1 MEEIIE
7 KVGETIAH
15 HRLLKRGDSVLVALS
30 GGPDSIALLHLLY
43 ELKGKYHISLAAAH
57 LDHGI
62 RPESAEE
69 REFCRNLCRRLKVR
83 FHSKKVNVPA
93 LSKKT
98 GLSLEE
104 AGRQARYGYFDS
116 LSQRFGYSKIATGH
130 TADDSVET
138 IIFNMIRGSGLRGIA
153 GIPAKRSRIIRPLI
167 DVGKDEIVRWL
178 KANGIEYVVD
188 RTNLSMAF
196 TRNMIRRR
204 IIPQLEKLNPRAR
217 RNILRMAKFAAE
229 EVKFIDSL
237 AVSVFEKAL
246 KQAGKSKIALDL
258 GKLKGYDRK
267 LRKRVI
273 GEAYVRL
280 NGSRTRPLSGS
291 LERAAG
297 LLDGR
302 NGARAPL
309 GRNIWIEKSHGRIF
323 VFRDFARRKEVH
335 LSIPGRTTIPDS
347 DVHLEAE
354 ILRRSKVRS
363 LKTAPDTALID
374 HDRVKNAIVRSW
386 RKGDKIRPFGMRGR
400 RLLSD
405 VFSDKKIP
413 SPERAEVPLVVIGG
427 NIAWVAGV
435 MLSDDFK
442 IGPRTK
448 EILRI
453 RACGL

>member
-1 MEEIIE
+1 MSEIVE
-7 KVGETIAH
+7 KVAGTIKK
-15 HRLLKRGDSVLVALS
+15 HRLLKRGDTVLVALS
-30 GGPDSIALLHLLY
+30 GGPDSVALLHLLY
-43 ELKGKYHISLAAAH
+43 ELKSKYRISLAAAH
-57 LDHGI
+57 LNHGI
-62 RPESAEE
+62 RRESVGE
-69 REFCRNLCRRLKVR
+69 REFCRGLCRRMKIR
-83 FHSKKVNVPA
+83 FHSKKVDVPA

-104 AGRQARYGYFDS
+104 AGRQARYEYFDS
-116 LSQRFGYSKIATGH
+116 LCRRFGYSKIATGH

-153 GIPAKRSRIIRPLI
+153 GIPARRGRIIRPLI
-167 DVGKDEIVRWL
+167 DIGKEEIVRWL
-178 KANGIEYVVD
+178 KANRIEYVID
-188 RTNLSMAF
+188 KTNLSTAF
-196 TRNMIRRR
+196 ARNMIRNR
-204 IIPQLEKLNPRAR
+204 IIPQLEKLNPQAR
-217 RNILRMAKFAAE
+217 RNILRMARIAAE
-229 EVKFIDSL
+229 EVEFTDSV

-246 KQAGKSKIALDL
+246 MQAGKSKIALDL
-258 GKLKGYDRK
+258 GKLRGYDRK

-280 NGSRTRPLSGS
+280 NGSRTRPLSES

-323 VFRDFARRKEVH
+323 VFKEAAGRKEI
-335 LSIPGRTTIPDS
+335 LLTIPGTTEIARS
-347 DVHLEAE
+347 DIRLEVE
-354 ILRRSKVRS
+354 ILKRSQVKR
-363 LKTAPDTALID
+363 LKTDPNTALLD
-374 HDRVKNAIVRSW
+374 YGRVKNAVVRFW
-386 RKGDKIRPFGMRGR
+386 RKGDRIRPFGMRGR

-405 VFSDKKIP
+405 VFTDRKIP
-413 SPERAEVPLVVIGG
+413 SLNRAETPLVVVDG

-435 MLSDDFK
+435 MISDDFK
-442 IGPRTK
+442 IGPETK

>member
-1 MEEIIE
+1 VKAIIE
-7 KVGETIAH
+7 KVGETIKQ

-30 GGPDSIALLHLLY
+30 GGPDSVALLHLLC
-43 ELKGKYHISLAAAH
+43 EFKAKYRINLAVAH

-62 RPESAEE
+62 RRESASE
-69 REFCRNLCRRLKVR
+69 REFCRRLCRRLKVK

-93 LSKKT
+93 LSEKT

-104 AGRQARYGYFDS
+104 AGRQARYDYFDC
-116 LSQRFGYSKIATGH
+116 LCQRFGYSRVATGH

-153 GIPAKRSRIIRPLI
+153 GIPAKRGKIIRPLI
-167 DVGKDEIVRWL
+167 DIGKDEIVRWL
-178 KANGIEYVVD
+178 KASRIEYIID
-188 RTNLSMAF
+188 RTNLSTAF
-196 TRNMIRRR
+196 ARNMIRRR
-204 IIPQLEKLNPRAR
+204 IIPQLEKLNPKAR
-217 RNILRMAKFAAE
+217 RNILRMAKIAAE
-229 EVKFIDSL
+229 EVEFTDSV

-246 KQAGKSKIALDL
+246 MQAGKSKIALDL
-258 GKLKGYDRK
+258 GKLRGYDRK

-280 NGSRTRPLSGS
+280 NGSRTRPLSES

-302 NGARAPL
+302 YGARAPL

-323 VFRDFARRKEVH
+323 VFKEAARRKEIP
-335 LSIPGRTTIPDS
+335 LTIPGMTEIPDS
-347 DVHLEAE
+347 GVLLEAE
-354 ILRRSKVRS
+354 ILRRSQVKR
-363 LKTAPDTALID
+363 LKTDPDTALLD
-374 HDRVKNAIVRSW
+374 YESVKNAVVRFW
-386 RKGDKIRPFGMRGR
+386 RKGDRIRPFGMRGR

-405 VFSDKKIP
+405 VFTDRKIP
-413 SPERAEVPLVVIGG
+413 SLERGEKPLVVVDG

-435 MLSDDFK
+435 MISDDFK
-442 IGPRTK
+442 VGPETK
-448 EILRI
+448 EVLRI

>member
-1 MEEIIE
+1 VSEIIE
-7 KVGETIAH
+7 KVGETIRD

-30 GGPDSIALLHLLY
+30 GGPDSAALLHFLNG
-43 ELKGKYHISLAAAH
+43 LKARYRISLAAAH

-62 RPESAEE
+62 RRESASE
-69 REFCRNLCRRLKVR
+69 REFCRRLCRRLKVR
-83 FHSKKVNVPA
+83 SHSKKVNVPA

-104 AGRQARYGYFDS
+104 AGRQARYDYFDS
-116 LSQRFGYSKIATGH
+116 LCQRFGYSKVATGH

-138 IIFNMIRGSGLRGIA
+138 IIFNMTRGSGLRGIA
-153 GIPAKRSRIIRPLI
+153 GIPAKRGRIIRPLI
-167 DVGKDEIVRWL
+167 DIGKDEIVRWL
-178 KANGIEYVVD
+178 KANGIEYVID
-188 RTNLSMAF
+188 KTNLSTAF
-196 TRNMIRRR
+196 ARNMIRRR
-204 IIPQLEKLNPRAR
+204 IIPQLEKLNPQAR
-217 RNILRMAKFAAE
+217 RNILRLAKIAAE
-229 EVKFIDSL
+229 EVEFTDSL

-246 KQAGKSKIALDL
+246 MRAGKSKIALDL

-280 NGSRTRPLSGS
+280 DGSRTRPLSES

-323 VFRDFARRKEVH
+323 VFRDVARRKEIP
-335 LSIPGRTTIPDS
+335 LTIPGTTEIPGS
-347 DVHLEAE
+347 DIRLEAE
-354 ILRRSKVRS
+354 ILRRSQVKR
-363 LKTAPDTALID
+363 LKSDPDTALLD
-374 HDRVKNAIVRSW
+374 YKRVKNAVVRFW
-386 RKGDKIRPFGMRGR
+386 RRGDKIRPFGMRGR

-405 VFSDKKIP
+405 VFTDRKIP
-413 SPERAEVPLVVIGG
+413 SLERAGTPLVVIDG

-435 MLSDDFK
+435 MISDDFK
-442 IGPRTK
+442 VGPETR

-453 RACGL
+453 RACGP

>member
-7 KVGETIAH
+7 KVGETIRQ
-15 HRLLKRGDSVLVALS
+15 HRLLNGGDEVLVALS
-30 GGPDSIALLHLLY
+30 GGPDSVALLHLLH
-43 ELKGKYHISLAAAH
+43 ELKGKYRISLAAAH

-62 RPESAEE
+62 RPESAGE
-69 REFCRNLCRRLKVR
+69 REFCRHLCRRQKVK

-93 LSKKT
+93 VSKNT

-104 AGRQARYGYFDS
+104 AGRQARYGYFHS
-116 LSQRFGYSKIATGH
+116 LRCRFGYDKIATGH

-138 IIFNMIRGSGLRGIA
+138 IIFNMIRGSGLRGLT
-153 GIPAKRSRIIRPLI
+153 GIPARRGKIIRPLI
-167 DVGKDEIVRWL
+167 DIGKDEIVRWL
-178 KANGIEYVVD
+178 KASGIEYVVD
-188 RTNLSMAF
+188 KTNLSTAF
-196 TRNMIRRR
+196 ARNVIRLRV
-204 IIPQLEKLNPRAR
+204 IPQLEKLNPQAR

-229 EVKFIDSL
+229 EVEFADSL

-246 KQAGKSKIALDL
+246 VQAGKGKIVLDL
-258 GKLKGYDRK
+258 GKLKDYDNV

-280 NGSRTRPLSGS
+280 NGSRARPLSGS

-323 VFRDFARRKEVH
+323 VFRDTVKRKEVR
-335 LSIPGRTTIPDS
+335 LTIPGTTVMLDS
-347 DVHLEAE
+347 GIRFETE
-354 ILRRSKVRS
+354 ILKRTRVKK
-363 LKTAPDTALID
+363 LKTDLDTALLD
-374 HDRVKNAIVRSW
+374 YGRVKNAIVRFR

-405 VFSDKKIP
+405 VFTDRKIP
-413 SPERAEVPLVVIGG
+413 LLQRAGMPLVVVDG

-435 MLSDDFK
+435 MISDDFK
-442 IGPRTK
+442 VGPQTE